1 MNKYI
6 TTDQFQEQIKTVK
19 SMAVTGFRW
28 SGTPQLLL
36 RLVREEFD
44 KSGEPNG
51 LTIMF
56 TSSAT
61 DPGLDHL
68 AHPDLL
74 ACSFGSYYG
83 SIPEIRK
90 LVQDNKIKGY
100 SLPQGQLSLLFR
112 EIGRGSPGL
121 LSTVGIN
128 TFVDPRLDGGKLNA
142 KTDDDAVTIESIN
155 GKEFLFYHS
164 RPVDAALIRGTIAD
178 AKGNVSM
185 RHEPVKTE
193 FLSMAQAARS
203 SGGQIFVQVSET
215 SETFLQPVEIDLPG
229 HLVDG
234 VIVTGDL
241 ENDHRHTNKYTF
253 HEGLL
258 KNGNYSKEAGP
269 VTDPIYKQLIGLRA
283 LQEVQ
288 SSKNVILGQGVP
300 ELVGVFARK
309 DSEKYGQMLTFME
322 SGVMGGIP
330 ERRPDFGVALD
341 PVAFLTQDN
350 QFVGFNG
357 GHIDT
362 VVLSFVQ
369 FDEHGN
375 VNVSLI
381 GSEYYGCGGYIDIC
395 HAAKKI
401 VFVGSFTAKGLDV
414 TRNEN
419 TITIEK
425 EGSISKAVTDVS
437 QITFSPC
444 MMEEKDQEIMI
455 VTERC
460 VFSVINNEVTITEIA
475 DGINLDRDILSHM
488 PFKPV
493 IADPIKELTWD

>member
-1 MNKYI
+1 MTKQI
-6 TTDQFQEQIKTVK
+6 TQDQFRNQIRSIK
-19 SMAVTGFRW
+19 SMAVSGFRW

-36 RLVREEFD
+36 RLIREEFD

-142 KTDDDAVTIESIN
+142 KTDFDAVTIESIN

-164 RPVDAALIRGTIAD
+164 RPVDASLIRGTIAD

-193 FLSMAQAARS
+193 FLSMAQAART
-203 SGGQIFVQVSET
+203 SGGQNFVQVSEI
-215 SETFLQPVEIDLPG
+215 SETFLQPHEIDLPG

-269 VTDPIYKQLIGLRA
+269 VTDPTYKQLIGLRA
-283 LQEVQ
+283 LKEVQ

-300 ELVGVFARK
+300 ELVGVFSRQN
-309 DSEKYGQMLTFME
+309 SEKYGQMLTFME
-322 SGVMGGIP
+322 SGVIGGIP

-419 TITIEK
+419 TVTIKK

-437 QITFSPC
+437 QITFSPR
-444 MMEEKDQEIMI
+444 MVEEKDQEIMI

-475 DGINLDRDILSHM
+475 EGINLERDILSHM

-493 IADPIKELTWD
+493 IADPIKQLTWD

>member
-121 LSTVGIN
+121 LSTVGMH
-128 TFVDPRLDGGKLNA
+128 TFVDPRLDGGKLNP
-142 KTDDDAVTIESIN
+142 KTIEDAVTIESFN
-155 GKEFLFYHS
+155 GEEFLFYHS

-178 AKGNVSM
+178 ANGNVSM
-185 RHEPVKTE
+185 RDEPVKTE
-193 FLSMAQAARS
+193 FLSMAQAART
-203 SGGQIFVQVSET
+203 SGGKIFVQISEKSET
-215 SETFLQPVEIDLPG
+215 LLQPHEIDLPG
-229 HLVDG
+229 HLVDS
-234 VIVTGDL
+234 VIITDDL
-241 ENDHRHTNKYTF
+241 EKDHRHTNKYIF

-269 VTDPIYKQLIGLRA
+269 VTDPTYKQLIGLRA
-283 LQEVQ
+283 LKEVQ

-300 ELVGVFARK
+300 ELVGVFARQN
-309 DSEKYGQMLTFME
+309 SEKYGQMLTFME

-381 GSEYYGCGGYIDIC
+381 GTEYYGCGGYIDIC

-419 TITIEK
+419 TVTIEK
-425 EGSISKAVTDVS
+425 EGSISKVVTDVS

-444 MMEEKDQEIMI
+444 MMQEKGQEIMI
-455 VTERC
+455 ITERC
-460 VFSVINNEVTITEIA
+460 VFSIIDGKVTLTEIA
-475 DGINLDRDILSHM
+475 DGIDLDKDILDQM
-488 PFKPV
+488 PFKPFV
-493 IADPIKELTWD
+493 AEPLKQLTWD

>member
-164 RPVDAALIRGTIAD
+164 RLVDAALIRGTIAD

-215 SETFLQPVEIDLPG
+215 SETFLQPHEIDLPG

-269 VTDPIYKQLIGLRA
+269 VTDPMYKQLIGLRA

-300 ELVGVFARK
+300 ELVGVYARQ
-309 DSEKYGQMLTFME
+309 SPEKYHNMMTFME
-322 SGVMGGIP
+322 SGVIGGIP
-330 ERRPDFGVALD
+330 ERRPDFGVAFD
-341 PVAFLTQDN
+341 PSAFLTQDN

-357 GHIDT
+357 GHMDMA
-362 VVLSFVQ
+362 VLSFVQ
-369 FDEHGN
+369 FDEKGN
-375 VNVSLI
+375 INVSIL
-381 GSEYYGCGGYIDIC
+381 GDDYFGCGGYIDIC
-395 HAAKKI
+395 HGAKKI

-414 TRNEN
+414 INDSNGIKIKNEG
-419 TITIEK
+419 TIK
-425 EGSISKAVTDVS
+425 KAVKSVDE
-437 QITFSPC
+437 ITYSPK
-444 MMEEKDQEIMI
+444 MQKESGQEIRI
-455 VTERC
+455 ITERC
-460 VFSVINNEVTITEIA
+460 VFSIENNRVTLIEIA
-475 DGINLDRDILSHM
+475 NGVDLKEDILDQMDFRPQIS
-488 PFKPV
+488 
-493 IADPIKELTWD
+493 ENLRL

>member
-1 MNKYI
+1 M
-6 TTDQFQEQIKTVK
+6 TPDQFQEHIKPVK

-36 RLVREEFD
+36 RLVREIFD
-44 KSGEPNG
+44 KSGKPNG
-51 LTIMF
+51 ITIMF

-100 SLPQGQLSLLFR
+100 SLPQGQLSFLFR

-121 LSTVGIN
+121 LSTVGLH
-128 TFVDPRLDGGKLNA
+128 TFVDPRQDGGKLNA
-142 KTDDDAVTIESIN
+142 KTIDDAVTIETIN
-155 GKEFLFYHS
+155 GQEFLFFHA
-164 RPVDAALIRGTIAD
+164 RPVDVALIRGTIAD
-178 AKGNVSM
+178 SKGNVSM
-185 RHEPVKTE
+185 RDEPVKTE
-193 FLSMAQAARS
+193 YLSMAQAART
-203 SGGQIFVQVSET
+203 SGGQIFVQVSEK
-215 SETFLQPVEIDLPG
+215 SEISLQPHKIDLPC

-234 VIVTGDL
+234 VIVTDDL
-241 ENDHRHTNKYTF
+241 GKDHRHTNKYTF

-258 KNGNYSKEAGP
+258 KNGNFSEQPGP

-283 LQEVQ
+283 LKEVQ
-288 SSKNVILGQGVP
+288 SSKNVILGQGIP
-300 ELVGVFARK
+300 ELVGVFARQNPT
-309 DSEKYGQMLTFME
+309 KYEQILTFME
-322 SGVMGGIP
+322 SGVIGGIP

-341 PVAFLTQDN
+341 PAAFLTQDN

-369 FDEHGN
+369 FDKHGN

-381 GSEYYGCGGYIDIC
+381 GSEYFGCGGYIDIC
-395 HAAKKI
+395 HAAKKL
-401 VFVGSFTAKGLDV
+401 VFVGSFTAKGLEVSRIGDKV
-414 TRNEN
+414 TIA
-419 TITIEK
+419 T
-425 EGSISKAVTDVS
+425 EGNISKAVTDVS
-437 QITFSPC
+437 QITFSPR
-444 MMEEKDQEIMI
+444 MMHEKGQEIVI
-455 VTERC
+455 ITERC
-460 VFSVINNEVTITEIA
+460 VFSVIDEKVTLTEISE
-475 DGINLDRDILSHM
+475 GIDLDQDILAHM
-488 PFKPV
+488 SFNPV
-493 IADPIKELTWD
+493 IPDFLKRLSWD

>member
-1 MNKYI
+1 MTKQI
-6 TTDQFQEQIKTVK
+6 TQDQFRDQIRPVK
-19 SMAVTGFRW
+19 SIAVTGFRW

-36 RLVREEFD
+36 RLIRNEFD

-68 AHPDLL
+68 AHPELL
-74 ACSFGSYYG
+74 KCSFGSYYG

-90 LVQDNKIKGY
+90 LVQTNKIQGY

-121 LSTVGIN
+121 ISTVGKHTYI
-128 TFVDPRLDGGKLNA
+128 DPQNGGGKLNE
-142 KTDDDAVTIESIN
+142 KTTDDAVSKISLNEV
-155 GKEFLFYHS
+155 EYLFYKS
-164 RPVDAALIRGTIAD
+164 IPVGAAIIRGSIAD
-178 AKGNVSM
+178 HFGNISM
-185 RHEPVKTE
+185 ENEPVKTE
-193 FLSMAQAARS
+193 YLSMAQAARS
-203 SGGQIFVQVSET
+203 SGGNVFVQVSKVAQGK
-215 SETFLQPVEIDLPG
+215 LPPHKIDLPA

-234 VIVTGDL
+234 FVETDDV
-241 ENDHRHTNKYTF
+241 ENDHRHTNKYTV
-253 HEGLL
+253 HDGLL
-258 KNGNYSKEAGP
+258 TNGVFDQENKEEN
-269 VTDPIYKQLIGLRA
+269 DPLYKKLIAQRA
-283 LQEVQ
+283 LQELDPNL
-288 SSKNVILGQGVP
+288 NVILGQGVP
-300 ELVGVFARK
+300 EIVGVYARK
-309 DSEKYGQMLTFME
+309 SPKKFKNMMTFME
-322 SGVMGGIP
+322 SGVIGGIP
-330 ERRPDFGVALD
+330 ERRPDFGVAFD
-341 PVAFLTQDN
+341 PSSFLTQDN

-357 GHIDT
+357 GHMDMAI
-362 VVLSFVQ
+362 LSFVQ
-369 FDEHGN
+369 FDKNGN

-419 TITIEK
+419 TVTIEE

-444 MMEEKDQEIMI
+444 MMQEKDQEIMI

-460 VFSVINNEVTITEIA
+460 VFSVINNKVTITEIA
-475 DGINLDRDILSHM
+475 DGINLERDILSHM

-493 IADPIKELTWD
+493 IADPIKQLTWD

>member
-19 SMAVTGFRW
+19 SMAVNGFRW

-36 RLVREEFD
+36 RLIRKEFD
-44 KSGEPNG
+44 NSGEPNG
-51 LTIMF
+51 VTIMF

-90 LVQDNKIKGY
+90 LIQDNKIEGY

-121 LSTVGIN
+121 LSTVGMH
-128 TFVDPRLDGGKLNA
+128 TFVDPRLDGGKLNP
-142 KTDDDAVTIESIN
+142 KTIEDAVTIESFN

-178 AKGNVSM
+178 ANGNVSM
-185 RHEPVKTE
+185 RDEPVKTE
-193 FLSMAQAARS
+193 FLSMAQAART
-203 SGGQIFVQVSET
+203 SGGKIFVQISEKSET
-215 SETFLQPVEIDLPG
+215 LLQPHEIDLPG
-229 HLVDG
+229 HLVDS
-234 VIVTGDL
+234 VIITDDL
-241 ENDHRHTNKYTF
+241 EKDHRHTNKYIF

-269 VTDPIYKQLIGLRA
+269 VTDPTYKQLIGLRA
-283 LQEVQ
+283 LKEVQ

-300 ELVGVFARK
+300 ELVGVYARQ
-309 DSEKYGQMLTFME
+309 SPEKYHNMMTFME
-322 SGVMGGIP
+322 SGVIGGIP
-330 ERRPDFGVALD
+330 ERRPDFGVAFD
-341 PVAFLTQDN
+341 PSAFLTQDN

-357 GHIDT
+357 GHMDMA
-362 VVLSFVQ
+362 VLSFVQ
-369 FDEHGN
+369 FDEKGN
-375 VNVSLI
+375 MNVSVL
-381 GSEYYGCGGYIDIC
+381 GDDYFGCGGYIDIC
-395 HAAKKI
+395 HGAKKI

-414 TRNEN
+414 INDSNGIKIKNEG
-419 TITIEK
+419 TIK
-425 EGSISKAVTDVS
+425 KAVKSVDE
-437 QITFSPC
+437 ITYSPK
-444 MMEEKDQEIMI
+444 MQKESGQEIRI
-455 VTERC
+455 ITERC
-460 VFSVINNEVTITEIA
+460 VFSIENNRVTLIEIA
-475 DGINLDRDILSHM
+475 NGVDLKEDILDQMDFRPQIS
-488 PFKPV
+488 
-493 IADPIKELTWD
+493 ENLRL

>member
-6 TTDQFQEQIKTVK
+6 TTNKFQEKIKTVK

-121 LSTVGIN
+121 LSTVGIH

-142 KTDDDAVTIESIN
+142 KTDEDAVTIETIN

-164 RPVDAALIRGTIAD
+164 RPVGAALIRGSVSD
-178 AKGNVSM
+178 DQGNISM
-185 RHEPVKTE
+185 RNEPVKTE

-215 SETFLQPVEIDLPG
+215 SETGLQPSEIDLPG

-234 VIVTGDL
+234 VIVTDDL
-241 ENDHRHTNKYTF
+241 ENDHRHTNKYIF
-253 HEGLL
+253 NEGLL

-283 LQEVQ
+283 LKEVQ

-309 DSEKYGQMLTFME
+309 NSEKYGQMLTFME

-369 FDEHGN
+369 FDKHGN

-381 GSEYYGCGGYIDIC
+381 GSEYFGCGGYIDIC

-414 TRNEN
+414 IMNEN
-419 TITIEK
+419 IVTIKK
-425 EGSISKAVTDVS
+425 EGSIPKAVTDVS
-437 QITFSPC
+437 QITFSPQL
-444 MMEEKDQEIMI
+444 MQDKGQEIMI

-460 VFSVINNEVTITEIA
+460 VFSMIDNKVTITEIA
-475 DGINLDRDILSHM
+475 YGIDLDQDILSHM

-493 IADPIKELTWD
+493 ISDQMKQLTWD

>member
-19 SMAVTGFRW
+19 SMAVNGFRW

-36 RLVREEFD
+36 RLIRKEFD
-44 KSGEPNG
+44 NSGEPNG
-51 LTIMF
+51 VTIMF

-90 LVQDNKIKGY
+90 LIQDNKIEGY

-121 LSTVGIN
+121 LSTVGMH
-128 TFVDPRLDGGKLNA
+128 TFVDPRLDGGKLNP
-142 KTDDDAVTIESIN
+142 KTIEDAVTIESFN

-178 AKGNVSM
+178 ANGNVSM
-185 RHEPVKTE
+185 RDEPVKTE
-193 FLSMAQAARS
+193 FLSMAQAART
-203 SGGQIFVQVSET
+203 SGGKIFVQISEKSET
-215 SETFLQPVEIDLPG
+215 LLQPHEIDLPG
-229 HLVDG
+229 HLVDS
-234 VIVTGDL
+234 VIITDDL
-241 ENDHRHTNKYTF
+241 EKDHRHTNKYIF

-269 VTDPIYKQLIGLRA
+269 VTDPTYKQLIGLRA
-283 LQEVQ
+283 LKEVQ

-300 ELVGVFARK
+300 ELVGVYARQ
-309 DSEKYGQMLTFME
+309 SPEKYHNMMTFME
-322 SGVMGGIP
+322 SGVIGGIP
-330 ERRPDFGVALD
+330 ERRQDFGVAFD
-341 PVAFLTQDN
+341 PSAFLTQDN

-357 GHIDT
+357 GHMDMA
-362 VVLSFVQ
+362 VLSFVQ
-369 FDEHGN
+369 FDEKGN
-375 VNVSLI
+375 VNVSVL
-381 GSEYYGCGGYIDIC
+381 GDDYFGCGGYIDIC
-395 HAAKKI
+395 HGAKKI

-414 TRNEN
+414 INDSNGIKIKNEG
-419 TITIEK
+419 TIK
-425 EGSISKAVTDVS
+425 KAVKSVDE
-437 QITFSPC
+437 ITYSPK
-444 MMEEKDQEIMI
+444 MQKESGQEIRI
-455 VTERC
+455 ITERC
-460 VFSVINNEVTITEIA
+460 VFSIENNRVTLIEIA
-475 DGINLDRDILSHM
+475 NGVDLKEDILDQMDFRPQIS
-488 PFKPV
+488 
-493 IADPIKELTWD
+493 ENLRL

>member
-121 LSTVGIN
+121 LSTVGMH
-128 TFVDPRLDGGKLNA
+128 TFVDPRLDGGKLNP
-142 KTDDDAVTIESIN
+142 KTIEDAVTIESFN
-155 GKEFLFYHS
+155 GEEFLFYHS

-178 AKGNVSM
+178 ANGNVSM
-185 RHEPVKTE
+185 RDEPVKTE
-193 FLSMAQAARS
+193 FLSMAQAART
-203 SGGQIFVQVSET
+203 SGGKIFVQISEKSET
-215 SETFLQPVEIDLPG
+215 LLQPHEIDLPG
-229 HLVDG
+229 HLVDS
-234 VIVTGDL
+234 VIITDDL
-241 ENDHRHTNKYTF
+241 EKDHRHTNKYIF

-269 VTDPIYKQLIGLRA
+269 VTDPTYKQLIGLRA
-283 LQEVQ
+283 LKEVQ

-300 ELVGVFARK
+300 ELVGVYARQ
-309 DSEKYGQMLTFME
+309 SPEKYHNMMTFME
-322 SGVMGGIP
+322 SGVIGGIP
-330 ERRPDFGVALD
+330 ERRPDFGVAFD
-341 PVAFLTQDN
+341 PSAFLTQDN

-357 GHIDT
+357 GHMDMA
-362 VVLSFVQ
+362 VLSFVQ
-369 FDEHGN
+369 FDEKGN
-375 VNVSLI
+375 VNVSVL
-381 GSEYYGCGGYIDIC
+381 GDDYFGCGGYIDIC
-395 HAAKKI
+395 HGAKKI

-414 TRNEN
+414 INDSNGIKIKNEG
-419 TITIEK
+419 TIK
-425 EGSISKAVTDVS
+425 KAVKSVDE
-437 QITFSPC
+437 ITYSPK
-444 MMEEKDQEIMI
+444 MQKESGQEIRI
-455 VTERC
+455 ITERC
-460 VFSVINNEVTITEIA
+460 VFSIENNRVTLIEIA
-475 DGINLDRDILSHM
+475 NGVDLKEDILDQMDFRPQVS
-488 PFKPV
+488 
-493 IADPIKELTWD
+493 ENLRL

>member
-142 KTDDDAVTIESIN
+142 KTDDDVVTIESIN

-215 SETFLQPVEIDLPG
+215 SETFLQPHEIDLPG

-234 VIVTGDL
+234 VIVTCDL

-283 LQEVQ
+283 LKEVQ

-300 ELVGVFARK
+300 ELVGVFAQK
-309 DSEKYGQMLTFME
+309 NSEKYGQMLTFME
-322 SGVMGGIP
+322 SGVMGGTP
-330 ERRPDFGVALD
+330 ERRPDFGVAFD

-357 GHIDT
+357 GHMDMA
-362 VVLSFVQ
+362 VLSFVQ
-369 FDEHGN
+369 FDEKGN
-375 VNVSLI
+375 INVSVL
-381 GSEYYGCGGYIDIC
+381 GDDYFGCGGYIDIC
-395 HAAKKI
+395 HGAKKI

-414 TRNEN
+414 INDSNGIKIKNEG
-419 TITIEK
+419 TIK
-425 EGSISKAVTDVS
+425 KAVKSVDE
-437 QITFSPC
+437 ITYSPK
-444 MMEEKDQEIMI
+444 MQKESGQEIRI
-455 VTERC
+455 ITERC
-460 VFSVINNEVTITEIA
+460 VFSIENNKVTLIEIA
-475 DGINLDRDILSHM
+475 NGVDLKKDILDQMDFRPQIS
-488 PFKPV
+488 
-493 IADPIKELTWD
+493 ENLRL

>member
-215 SETFLQPVEIDLPG
+215 SETFLQPHEIDLPG

-241 ENDHRHTNKYTF
+241 ENDHRHTNKY
-253 HEGLL
+253 
-258 KNGNYSKEAGP
+258 
-269 VTDPIYKQLIGLRA
+269 PIYKQLIGLRA

-401 VFVGSFTAKGLDV
+401 VFVGSFTAKGLEV